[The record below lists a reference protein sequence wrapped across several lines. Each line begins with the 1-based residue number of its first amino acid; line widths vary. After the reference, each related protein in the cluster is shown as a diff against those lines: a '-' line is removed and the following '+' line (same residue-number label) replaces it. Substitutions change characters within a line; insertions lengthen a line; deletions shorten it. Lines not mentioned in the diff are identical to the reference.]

1 VSIFSKIVSGEMS
14 AHKIYEDINHLAF
27 LDIFPMSKGHV
38 LVIPKKEID
47 YIFDMSD
54 TEYNQLLLFSKKISL
69 AIKKVINCKRV
80 SLNIV
85 GLDVPHVHIHLI
97 PINSISDLNFEKKKL
112 IFSEKEFKEI
122 AILIRDAI

>member
-1 VSIFSKIVSGEMS
+1 MSIFSKIVSGEILS
-14 AHKIYEDINHLAF
+14 HKIYEDSNHLAF
-27 LDIFPMSKGHV
+27 LDIFPLSKGHV

-47 YIFDMSD
+47 YVFDMKD
-54 TEYNQLLLFSKKISL
+54 REYTQLLLFAKKISS

-97 PINSISDLNFEKKKL
+97 PINSISDLNFEKQKL
-112 IFSEKEFKEI
+112 NFSEEEFKEI
-122 AILIRDAI
+122 ATSIREAI

>member
-1 VSIFSKIVSGEMS
+1 MSIFSKIVSGEILS
-14 AHKIYEDINHLAF
+14 HKIYEDSNHLAF

-38 LVIPKKEID
+38 LVVPKKEID
-47 YIFDMSD
+47 YIFDMSNS
-54 TEYNQLLLFSKKISL
+54 EYNQLLLLAKKISI

-97 PINSISDLNFEKKKL
+97 PINRISDLNFEKQKL
-112 IFSEKEFKEI
+112 TFSEEEFKETSS
-122 AILIRDAI
+122 LIRQAI